1 MSELI
6 IISEK
11 VMPYRSAFYRQLQ
24 ELPDVNV
31 DVWYLSD
38 WGYSENFDP
47 TMQCTYSWGKDSIS
61 GYSSRFYSGRSISN
75 VKYTGVDKTGREDAL
90 GRIGFLLFYL
100 RIFFSK
106 VSLNAI
112 RDVYNSNS
120 HFVMIENYASLG
132 SLLLT
137 ISAKISGKSLL
148 FRGEIAEKE
157 RRRVSIFSVLKNQYV
172 KFFLSMFDR
181 YYYASESNFRVLLSA
196 SVDPSKCFYVP
207 SAVDDSFFSVN
218 RYTGEE
224 ISNIVEN
231 QRLRMGFNSETIL
244 FLGVGRLVRRKRW
257 RDLLLAA
264 VELKSLSVDFGIVI
278 VGDGPDMEALKVFAK
293 EHELPVYFSGFVAQ
307 ESLPEFY
314 ISCDV
319 VLQCSDYDPSP
330 KALNEGLAFG
340 KPCIV
345 SDRVGTAQEVC
356 VSGHN
361 GFIYSCGS
369 IESLS
374 EAMIN
379 LVSSK
384 EVFSAVAR
392 AQCCSSNLRA
402 GAQAVADSIKG
413 VT

>member
-1 MSELI
+1 
-6 IISEK
+6 
-11 VMPYRSAFYRQLQ
+11 
-24 ELPDVNV
+24 
-31 DVWYLSD
+31 
-38 WGYSENFDP
+38 
-47 TMQCTYSWGKDSIS
+47 
-61 GYSSRFYSGRSISN
+61 
-75 VKYTGVDKTGREDAL
+75 
-90 GRIGFLLFYL
+90 
-100 RIFFSK
+100 
-106 VSLNAI
+106 
-112 RDVYNSNS
+112 
-120 HFVMIENYASLG
+120 MIENYASLG